1 MHRGK
6 GGCSVMKRIIA
17 AALVLFALYGA
28 YSAQAVSTG
37 PYVLEA
43 TSAQDVK
50 FSKPA
55 NNTWYTC
62 AKLDVPAG
70 KWRISYRVVAYSSR
84 PKKDT
89 GTVSAITT
97 LSTQQ
102 GAVTDRDLL
111 SMSRIGGN
119 SYRLM
124 ETESAEKVL
133 TLSEPTTFY
142 LQISE
147 SEGNGWDSLQ
157 CLGEA
162 WSPTVITAEE
172 VS

>member
-1 MHRGK
+1 
-6 GGCSVMKRIIA
+6 MKALIA
-17 AALVLFALYGA
+17 VLLLAVTFGV
-28 YSAQAVSTG
+28 YSAGAVSTG
-37 PYVLEA
+37 PFVLEA

-119 SYRLM
+119 SYRLIA
-124 ETESAEKVL
+124 TESAEKVV
-133 TLSEPTTFY
+133 TLAEPTTFY

-157 CLGEA
+157 CLGGA
-162 WSPTVITAEE
+162 WSPTIITAEQ
-172 VS
+172 V